1 MQYSLMAQYYD
12 KLYAFKDYSEEV
24 DALLE
29 VAKPYLKKSF
39 KNLLDIA
46 CGTGKHLEVFRKL
59 YNCEGLDINP
69 DLLDIAKA
77 RNPETIFHLADMID
91 FRLDKTFD
99 IITCF
104 FGSIGHVKSVNNLH
118 KTIVNFKRHLNP
130 EGLLIIEPWHTP
142 EQYRIGRTN
151 LLTVDEP
158 DLKIARC
165 CSSQIKG
172 NLSILDMHHLVC
184 TPAGT
189 EHFTER
195 LKLGLFEE
203 SDYLETLSEGGFI
216 VLHEKIRS
224 NGNGVYLVFKR

>member
-1 MQYSLMAQYYD
+1 MQYTKMAQYYD
-12 KLYAFKDYSEEV
+12 KLYAFKDYSGEI

-39 KNLLDIA
+39 KTLLEIA
-46 CGTGKHLEVFRKL
+46 CGTGKHLEVLRKL

-69 DLLDIAKA
+69 DLLEIAQA
-77 RNPETIFHLADMID
+77 RNPEITFHLADMID
-91 FRLDKTFD
+91 FRLDKSFD

-104 FGSIGHVKSVNNLH
+104 FGSIGHVKSVTNLQ
-118 KTIVNFKRHLNP
+118 KAIGNFKRHLSP

-142 EQYRIGRTN
+142 DQFKIGRTN

-165 CSSQIKG
+165 CSSQTKG
-172 NLSILDMHHLVC
+172 NLSVLDMHHLVC

-189 EHFTER
+189 EHFTEC
-195 LKLGLFEE
+195 LELGLFEE
-203 SDYLETLSEGGFI
+203 SDYLETLSEGGFT

-224 NGNGVYLVFKR
+224 NGNGVYLVFRR